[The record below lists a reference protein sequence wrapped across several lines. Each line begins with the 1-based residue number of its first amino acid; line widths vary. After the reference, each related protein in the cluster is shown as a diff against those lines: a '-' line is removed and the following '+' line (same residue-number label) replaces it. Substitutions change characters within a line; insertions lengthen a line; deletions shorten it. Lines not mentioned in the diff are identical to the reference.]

1 MSYGSTRRRFELVQY
16 HIHVS
21 MTPQLCVKLNL
32 CGLDNSSIEKLCIYI
47 SRVQMYGRYTEL
59 SKFAKQFASSQRE
72 RSSSGSRQSRTLGI
86 EEAKRRKSK
95 TWSE

>member
-1 MSYGSTRRRFELVQY
+1 
-16 HIHVS
+16 
-21 MTPQLCVKLNL
+21 
-32 CGLDNSSIEKLCIYI
+32 
-47 SRVQMYGRYTEL
+47 MYGRYTEL